1 MLGST
6 AGGVGGVGVGGVG
19 VGAAGGAMGGVGG
32 AMGER
37 VDGGG
42 VVPVVDVQVSSEAG
56 TKSSWGTRYYT
67 DAHGT
72 GRRFG
77 RDNMAHPGW
86 RIRGSHGKKKCGDM
100 KSMW

>member
-1 MLGST
+1 LLGST

-37 VDGGG
+37 VVGVG
-42 VVPVVDVQVSSEAG
+42 VVPVVVGQVSSEAG

-77 RDNMAHPGW
+77 REITWHTDG
-86 RIRGSHGKKKCGDM
+86 RIRGSHEKKE
-100 KSMW
+100 MW